1 MPAPEQPQQG
11 RRAPVLEQQ
20 QRQEGEN
27 RRLERKRLAS
37 QHQRDVKRQ
46 RQAEEEIQLRKL
58 SERQERQYRV
68 VTTRGRFTTVS
79 IPDDEDQ
86 DAVDRGFSLTLP
98 YPFESRRAVS
108 QNRVLCLLVK
118 VVNLR
123 LVL

>member
-1 MPAPEQPQQG
+1 M
-11 RRAPVLEQQ
+11 LQQ
-20 QRQEGEN
+20 QRQEGEEER

-37 QHQRDVKRQ
+37 QHQREVKRQ
-46 RQAEEEIQLRKL
+46 RQAEEEIQQRRL
-58 SERQERQYRV
+58 SERQERLYRV

-98 YPFESRRAVS
+98 YPYESRRAVS
-108 QNRVLCLLVK
+108 QTRVLCLLVK